1 MKRPNQKL
9 KLLYLMKILMQ
20 ETDEAHPLSLAQ
32 LVEKL
37 EGYGVEAERKSL
49 YDDMEVLRVFGIDIE
64 KTGSRNCVYYVGSRT
79 FEVAEL
85 KLLVDAVQASK
96 FITRKK
102 SSDLIKKMESLASVS
117 EAGTLQRQVYVG
129 NRVKTMNESIYYNVD
144 KLHTAIYDDKKISFR
159 YTDWAVDFTAGARV
173 KRQVRK
179 NGRRYAVSPWA
190 LTWNN
195 ENYYLVGFDA
205 AAGRIKHYRVD
216 KMESIHI
223 SEEKRSGE
231 EHFKNFDMAI
241 YSSRFFVMYGGMEER
256 VDLKVE
262 NRLAGVMIDRFGE
275 SLSLRQ
281 EGEEHFL
288 ASVTVA
294 VSPQFFSWL
303 FGLGEDVELL
313 GPIEIRRQ
321 YRHYLERVLKKYQ

>member
-1 MKRPNQKL
+1 
-9 KLLYLMKILMQ
+9 
-20 ETDEAHPLSLAQ
+20 
-32 LVEKL
+32 
-37 EGYGVEAERKSL
+37 
-49 YDDMEVLRVFGIDIE
+49 
-64 KTGSRNCVYYVGSRT
+64 
-79 FEVAEL
+79 
-85 KLLVDAVQASK
+85 
-96 FITRKK
+96 
-102 SSDLIKKMESLASVS
+102 MESLASVY

-223 SEEKRSGE
+223 SEKSGRGGA
-231 EHFKNFDMAI
+231 FKNFDMAI
-241 YSSRFFVMYGGMEER
+241 YSSRFSGCTEAWRKG

-275 SLSLRQ
+275 PVSAAG
-281 EGEEHFL
+281 GEKHL

-294 VSPQFFSWL
+294 VSPQFSWL
-303 FGLGEDVELL
+303 LGSARAWNSW
-313 GPIEIRRQ
+313 GP
-321 YRHYLERVLKKYQ
+321 

>member
-102 SSDLIKKMESLASVS
+102 SSDLIKKMESLASVY

-241 YSSRFFVMYGGMEER
+241 YSSRFFGMYGGM
-256 VDLKVE
+256 
-262 NRLAGVMIDRFGE
+262 
-275 SLSLRQ
+275 

-303 FGLGEDVELL
+303 FGLGEGVELL